1 MDLTFI
7 IPVYR
12 SSETLRALY
21 DRLVLVFNRP
31 EKTFEIIFVDDCSP
45 DGSWHIIC
53 ELARQDSRVSG
64 IRMSRNFG
72 QHNAILCGIRRAN
85 GEVIITLDD
94 DLEHRPEEIPK
105 LIDRLH
111 EGYDVVY
118 GPPEHEQHGPLRN
131 VASVFT
137 KWVLKEAM
145 GAANARDVNAL
156 RVFRTRLRDGFSG
169 HNAPS
174 VNIDV
179 LLSWST
185 SSFSSV
191 RVRHDARQA
200 GVSGYTLTKLYKHAF
215 NMITGYS
222 TKPLQFASF
231 LGFSMALFG
240 IGVLVYIITL
250 WLVQGSIVPGFYF
263 LVSVISIFSGS
274 NLIALGIFGEYL
286 ARIYGRTMDRPQY
299 VISEHV

>member
-21 DRLVLVFNRP
+21 DRLMLVFNRP

-45 DGSWHIIC
+45 DGSWQIIS
-53 ELARQDSRVSG
+53 ELARQDSRVRG
-64 IRMSRNFG
+64 IRMNRNFG

-94 DLEHRPEEIPK
+94 DLEHRPEEIPR

-111 EGYDVVY
+111 QGFDVVY

-156 RVFRTRLRDGFSG
+156 RVFRTRLRDGFSA

-174 VNIDV
+174 VNVDV

-191 RVRHDARQA
+191 RVRHDARQG

-240 IGVLVYIITL
+240 VGVLVYIITL

>member
-1 MDLTFI
+1 
-7 IPVYR
+7 
-12 SSETLRALY
+12 LY
-21 DRLVLVFNRP
+21 DRLVRVFTRP
-31 EKTFEIIFVDDCSP
+31 DTSIEIIFVDDCSP
-45 DGSWHIIC
+45 DASWNVIC
-53 ELARQDSRVSG
+53 ELARHDRRVKG
-64 IRMSRNFG
+64 VRMNRNFG
-72 QHNAILCGIRRAN
+72 QHNAILCGIRRAS
-85 GEVIITLDD
+85 GEIIVTIDD
-94 DLEHRPEEIPK
+94 DLEHRPEEIPT

-111 EGYDVVY
+111 EGFDVVY
-118 GPPEHEQHGPLRN
+118 GPPEREQHGPWRN
-131 VASVFT
+131 VASVLT

-145 GAANARDVNAL
+145 GAANAPDVNAL

-200 GVSGYTLTKLYKHAF
+200 GVSGYTIGKLYKHAF

-222 TKPLQFASF
+222 TKPLQFASI

-240 IGVLVYIITL
+240 IGVLAYIITL

-299 VISEHV
+299 VISEQI